1 MTERP
6 DWMRPVDI
14 DILAALQRTQPEYI
28 PILANR
34 LGMHLPYVE
43 RRCELLVDHELIKAV
58 TGEVVYRLTSD
69 GESLL
74 ASESPG

>member
-1 MTERP
+1 MTEHH

-14 DILAALQRTQPEYI
+14 DILTALQRTQPEYI

-43 RRCELLVDHELIKAV
+43 RRCALLIEHELITAV
-58 TGEVVYRLTSD
+58 TGEVVYGLTSD
-69 GESLL
+69 GEALL
-74 ASESPG
+74 TSESPQ